1 MSTEPAKD
9 TLAAAEALHA
19 AGCCVVPVKTDGSKA
34 PDVSSWTG
42 YQKQRTTPEQHKAW
56 FTDGHPGIGVI
67 TGAVSGNLEMLEL
80 EGRAVDEGVL
90 RELADAFTDND
101 LGDLWNR
108 LVSGWMERSPSGGL
122 HFHYRVDG
130 APVPKNTK
138 LANRP
143 AHEHE
148 ITDKERELQ
157 ERFPHKKI
165 VRGLIETRG
174 EGGFVVTAPSHGP
187 VHDTGRPYELLAGG
201 PATLPVITAGEHE
214 ALHAVCR
221 MLDTVPADDPAPA
234 PQGFLQPLPAA
245 DGDGGVKPG
254 DDYEAR
260 TSWSDILIPHGWTLL
275 RTSGQTSYWR
285 RPGKTDPGPSATT
298 GRKAERDRLYVFT
311 TSTEFEAEKPYT
323 KFGAYTLL
331 EHGGDHSAA
340 ARELARQG
348 YGSRPAAFTR
358 PALRV
363 VNGFTQPLGPVPP
376 TDGANAL
383 RMDSEPRAEIS
394 SDTWP
399 ESFTDDGN
407 ALLFVDI
414 YGEHLRYVPQ
424 RGLWLLWDEHRWA
437 WDEGGLVVELARDM
451 IRDLDP
457 YVYAG
462 DEDQE
467 KAARKHKTSSLSR
480 DRVNATVNLA
490 RTDRRV
496 VASAS
501 LLDASP
507 RDLNTPGG
515 IVDLITGE
523 LTPPDPA
530 ELHTRSTVVAPD
542 AAMPAPRWE
551 AFLAD
556 TFGNDADMIG
566 FVQRLAG
573 YSASADTG
581 IHVLPFLHGGGQNGK
596 SVLMDVLRQLLGDY
610 AATAPAGF
618 LMAGKQEHSEE
629 MARLQGL
636 RLVVASEV
644 NQSAK
649 FDEAK
654 MKELTGGDTITARY
668 MRQSFFSF
676 EPTHHLWLMG
686 NHQPQVKAGGDSFWR
701 RLRLLP
707 FLYKVPDD
715 KKIENLAKIL
725 VAEEGPAILA
735 WIVAGAV
742 DVFQGGLRPPAAVM
756 AATQLYAEEEDSLGR
771 FLDECCHIGGGDH
784 VRIET
789 KKLRAAY
796 ESWCHAEGEEPLSSS
811 PFGRELKQRGFH
823 KKPSNGKHFYP
834 GLTLVAE
841 DESGDRWGDR

>member
-1 MSTEPAKD
+1 MSTQPAQD
-9 TLAAAEALHA
+9 TLAAALELHA

-34 PDVSSWTG
+34 PDVASWTG
-42 YQKQRTTPEQHKAW
+42 YQKQRTTDTQLKTW
-56 FTDGHPGIGVI
+56 FANGHPGLGVI
-67 TGAVSGNLEMLEL
+67 TGAISGNLEMLEL
-80 EGRAVDEGVL
+80 EGRAINEGVL
-90 RELADAFTDND
+90 GELSEILTASG

-108 LVSGWMERSPSGGL
+108 LVAGWMERSPSGGL
-122 HFHYRVDG
+122 HFHYRVEG

-138 LANRP
+138 LANRL
-143 AHEHE
+143 ATEDE
-148 ITDKERELQ
+148 YTDKEKELKAKH
-157 ERFPHKKI
+157 PHKRI

-187 VHDTGRPYELLAGG
+187 VHSSGKPYELLAGG
-201 PATLPVITAGEHE
+201 PANIPVITAVEHQ
-214 ALHAVCR
+214 ALHSVCR
-221 MLDTVPADDPAPA
+221 MLDTVPADEPQQAAPA
-234 PQGFLQPLPAA
+234 QPPTAIRG
-245 DGDGGVKPG
+245 GDDAGLKPG
-254 DDYEAR
+254 DDYEQR
-260 TSWSDILIPHGWTLL
+260 TDWADILQPHGWRLL
-275 RTSGQTSYWR
+275 GQHGQTRYWQ
-285 RPGKTDPGPSATT
+285 RPGKDTPGPSATT
-298 GRKAERDRLYVFT
+298 GRNAERDRLYVFT
-311 TSTEFEAEKPYT
+311 TATEFESERPYT

-340 ARELARQG
+340 AKELRRQG
-348 YGSRPAAFTR
+348 YGSTLTTPTGRPQ
-358 PALRV
+358 LRI
-363 VNGFTQPLGPVPP
+363 VNGFTQPLSGPPP
-376 TDGANAL
+376 VDGANAL
-383 RMDSEPRAEIS
+383 QADTQPRPRPAS
-394 SDTWP
+394 SSWP

-407 ALLFVDI
+407 ALLFVDT
-414 YGEHLRYVPQ
+414 YGQHLRYVPQ
-424 RGLWLLWDEHRWA
+424 RGTWLTWEGHRWG

-457 YVYAG
+457 AVF
-462 DEDQE
+462 DDDLE
-467 KAARKHKTSSLSR
+467 KAARKHKASSLSR
-480 DRVNATVNLA
+480 DKVNAAIHLA

-501 LLDASP
+501 SLDAAP
-507 RDLNTPGG
+507 RHLNTPGG
-515 IVDLITGE
+515 IVDLTTGE
-523 LTPPDPA
+523 ITPSDPSA
-530 ELHTRSTVVAPD
+530 LHTRSASVAPD
-542 AAMPAPRWE
+542 TNMPIPRFL
-551 AFLAD
+551 AFLDD
-556 TFGNDADMIG
+556 TFGGNADMIG

-644 NQSAK
+644 NQDAK

-701 RLRLLP
+701 RLRLVP
-707 FLYKVPDD
+707 FLHKVPDD
-715 KKIENLAKIL
+715 KRIENLAKIL
-725 VAEEGPAILA
+725 VAEEGPGILA
-735 WIVAGAV
+735 WIIRGAI
-742 DVFQGGLRPPAAVM
+742 DVFDGSLRAPAAVM
-756 AATQLYAEEEDSLGR
+756 AATQVYAEEEDQLGR
-771 FLDECCHIGGGDH
+771 FLDERCHIGGGDH

-796 ESWCHAEGEEPLSSS
+796 ETWCHAEGEKPLSAS
-811 PFGRELKQRGFH
+811 PFGREMKQRGFH

-834 GLTLVAE
+834 NLALVAA
-841 DESGDRWGDR
+841 DDADDRWDER